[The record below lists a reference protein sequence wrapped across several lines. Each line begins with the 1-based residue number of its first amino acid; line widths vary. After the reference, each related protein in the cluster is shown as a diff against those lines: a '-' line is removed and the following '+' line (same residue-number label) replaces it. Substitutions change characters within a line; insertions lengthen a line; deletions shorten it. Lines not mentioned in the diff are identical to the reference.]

1 MGEGEGE
8 EGEVPDSSNIPMF
21 VDCNEDEEDDWIL
34 KSDAIIVTATAEN
47 DYSNLE
53 IYVYEMEKNNLY
65 VHHEIILSAYPLCLE
80 WMPITRNEEEKGNFI
95 AVGTFMP

>member
-1 MGEGEGE
+1 
-8 EGEVPDSSNIPMF
+8 MF
-21 VDCNEDEEDDWIL
+21 VDDNEDAEDDQIL
-34 KSDAIIVTATAEN
+34 NTDSLIVTATAEN

-53 IYVYEMEKNNLY
+53 IYVYEQEKNNLY

-80 WMPITRNEEEKGNFI
+80 WIPIVQGAEEEKGNFL